1 MAEQNIHHIRETA
14 IERFLNRA
22 FGAALVLGIGRGHNR
37 LLEVRGRKT
46 GKVFSTPVNV
56 LEHNGRHYLVASRGE
71 TQWARNARASGRVSL
86 KKGLG
91 RREYY
96 VREVALAE
104 RAPLLK
110 EFLDRFAS
118 SVQRFHEV
126 PSGSPAESHA
136 PYAARHP
143 VFELIEVGRSAK
155 S

>member
-1 MAEQNIHHIRETA
+1 MAAQSNYIRETA
-14 IERFLNRA
+14 IERLLNRA
-22 FGAALVLGIGRGHNR
+22 FGAALVLGIGRSHNR

-56 LEHNGRHYLVASRGE
+56 LEHDGRHYLVASRGE
-71 TQWARNARASGRVSL
+71 TQWARNARAAGRVAL
-86 KKGLG
+86 KKGI
-91 RREYY
+91 RRRVYY
-96 VREVALAE
+96 IREVPVAE

-110 EFLDRFAS
+110 EFLDRFAG

-126 PSGSPAESHA
+126 PSGSPAERHA

-143 VFELIEVGRSAK
+143 VFELIEVGPGTK